1 MTADPS
7 SDAAAGP
14 AAGAAGQA
22 LGPAAAAIVSAEHW
36 SLLSARGALLNEAQ
50 QRTSVF
56 LTVLSAAMVAS
67 AFLADATG
75 FSGRAA
81 ALTIVVLAVALFL
94 GVTTFLRL
102 VQINRDEKLTVL
114 AMNRLRHAY
123 LRLEP
128 GLRPYFSASP
138 HDDRLGLEISYSLG
152 PLTAAT
158 GRNHFL
164 VTTPTVVA
172 TIDAALAAAI
182 AVLATAQATTAPV
195 ALVAVGVAVFGLVWA
210 GLFAVQRRGVDPLA
224 GAVPRFPTP
233 PPPPPDPAPASG
245 SAPR

>member
-1 MTADPS
+1 MTTDTPR
-7 SDAAAGP
+7 DAAAGH
-14 AAGAAGQA
+14 A
-22 LGPAAAAIVSAEHW
+22 LGPQAAAIVSAEHW

-75 FSGRAA
+75 FSARAA
-81 ALTIVVLAVALFL
+81 TLTIVVLTVALFL

-138 HDDRLGLEISYSLG
+138 YDDRLGLEISYSLG

-158 GRNHFL
+158 GKNHFL

-182 AVLATAQATTAPV
+182 AVLATAQGTTAPA
-195 ALVAVGVAVFGLVWA
+195 ALVAVGVVVLGLVWA
-210 GLFAVQRRGVDPLA
+210 GLFAVQRNGTDPLV

-233 PPPPPDPAPASG
+233 PPPPPPPA
-245 SAPR
+245 